1 MQGVRV
7 IVVGIGPDAVKPHY
21 RQVLQ
26 QIAGENL
33 LFVDDYNSLD
43 DHTDDIVKLICR
55 KYHKIFIYLFIYLF
69 K

>member
-21 RQVLQ
+21 RLVLE

-33 LFVDDYNSLD
+33 LFVDDYDSLD

-55 KYHKIFIYLFIYLF
+55 KYHNIFIYLFIYLF
-69 K
+69 I